1 MTSLLRLSCNVHW
14 LKLII
19 LLKWEQFCCQICR
32 LLVLPSLCACSCNIC
47 IVTIFVVWNS
57 TKLVVVASIFGSEL
71 EFCCGSNMYGLI
83 CRIPVSCC
91 YLAESA
97 DAIALILHTLS
108 SEFEIEKVRSRE
120 EKAKVFPVSMCRKLE
135 TLLKSAKHIFQKK
148 NDCRELTSN
157 EGR

>member
-1 MTSLLRLSCNVHW
+1 M
-14 LKLII
+14 
-19 LLKWEQFCCQICR
+19 
-32 LLVLPSLCACSCNIC
+32 
-47 IVTIFVVWNS
+47 VWNS
-57 TKLVVVASIFGSEL
+57 TKLVGFSIASVSVVASIFGSEL

-135 TLLKSAKHIFQKK
+135 ILLKSAKHIFQKK
-148 NDCRELTSN
+148 KMIAESLRVMREGHFITFLNTI
-157 EGR
+157 GHI